1 MDESKPEDRS
11 APEVAILHGIRL
23 ELRPDVMSDRMI
35 SVIRKGSYE
44 NGEAR
49 QIPKIVDRNERIV
62 ELGGGIGFISSL
74 AAKQEKVASVTVY
87 EANPL
92 LIPLIHRNH
101 ELNGVRAEV
110 HNAVAQPSAEPAEL
124 PFYVRKDFWASSLS
138 PEPSGY
144 QRQINVPVV
153 GFADILE
160 RHRPTMLIVDIE
172 GGELELFRKV
182 PLTGIRKIY
191 MELHQKVVGRMG
203 IKSLFDFLSSRDFHY
218 DQHHSQR
225 SVVLFSHVLR

>member
-1 MDESKPEDRS
+1 MDESKPENRS

-49 QIPKIVDRNERIV
+49 QIPKIVDRNERLV

-92 LIPLIHRNH
+92 LIPLIHRITN
-101 ELNGVRAEV
+101 
-110 HNAVAQPSAEPAEL
+110 
-124 PFYVRKDFWASSLS
+124 
-138 PEPSGY
+138 
-144 QRQINVPVV
+144 
-153 GFADILE
+153 
-160 RHRPTMLIVDIE
+160 
-172 GGELELFRKV
+172 
-182 PLTGIRKIY
+182 
-191 MELHQKVVGRMG
+191 
-203 IKSLFDFLSSRDFHY
+203 
-218 DQHHSQR
+218 
-225 SVVLFSHVLR
+225 